1 MGMYQEIMGM
11 HQKLDN
17 NEEGD
22 LGDLAL
28 ANPYDGGMGQEVRFW
43 RWK

>member
-1 MGMYQEIMGM
+1 MGLYQELKGMYQR
-11 HQKLDN
+11 LDY

-28 ANPYDGGMGQEVRFW
+28 AYPSDRRMGQEVRFW
-43 RWK
+43 R